1 MGLRVT
7 VIGAG
12 YVGLASAL
20 AAAHIGHDVRVL
32 EKDQDRVR
40 LLRAG
45 IDPLEE
51 PNFSL
56 ILGSASPLFTADPA
70 IACANPDAIIVAVG
84 TPHLPDGSADLSAI
98 FEAAD
103 LIAAHAPHATVLI
116 RSTVPVGTAARL
128 QEGVL
133 RSARVVSN
141 PEFLRE
147 GSALVDALT
156 PERIVAG
163 GSAEARWVVEE
174 LYGPIIRQEFR
185 PIGDLSPRADPVPLC
200 WMDQRS
206 AELTKYAANAFLAT
220 KLSYVNEI
228 ANIASVVGAD
238 IRAITHALGL
248 DPRIAPAYLRPGI
261 GWGGACFP
269 KDVRALQAFAN
280 DEGYDFTL
288 LRAVIDQ
295 NNQQLRRFF
304 ALLEGEFAGR
314 SDVRIGL
321 LGLAFKSNTADTR
334 ESPAV
339 ALAKLMVARG
349 WDVTAYDPAVRTAV
363 PDLPASVRIAPNPRS
378 AAVGADALVVATEW
392 PEFASLDLPYLR
404 GLMRGDVLFDGRCI
418 IDPAVCTAAGLRYYG
433 ICTPP
438 REAAREAAVPAEDDA
453 TVVYAA
459 PVRL

>member
-1 MGLRVT
+1 MRVT

-20 AAAHIGHDVRVL
+20 AAAYIGHQVSVL
-32 EKDQDRVR
+32 EKDDRRVR
-40 LLRAG
+40 LLRSG

-51 PNFSL
+51 RNFSE
-56 ILGSASPLFTADPA
+56 ILSSASPLFTDDPA
-70 IACANPDAIIVAVG
+70 IALADPDVILVAVG
-84 TPHLPDGSADLSAI
+84 TPHLPDGSADLAAV

-103 LIAAHAPHATVLI
+103 VIAAHAPRTTVLI
-116 RSTVPVGTAARL
+116 RSTVPVGTADRL
-128 QEGVL
+128 QAGVL
-133 RSARVVSN
+133 RSARLVSN

-147 GSALVDALT
+147 GSAFDDALT

-163 GSAEARWVVEE
+163 GSAEARPVIDE

-185 PIGDLSPRADPVPLC
+185 PIGGLTPRAEPVPLC
-200 WMDQRS
+200 WMDRRS

-261 GWGGACFP
+261 GWGGSCFP

-280 DEGYDFTL
+280 HEGYDFTL
-288 LRAVIDQ
+288 LRAVIEQ
-295 NNQQLRRFF
+295 NNQQLHRFF
-304 ALLEGEFAGR
+304 ALLEREFDGR
-314 SDVRIGL
+314 SDVRVAL
-321 LGLAFKSNTADTR
+321 LGLAFKGNTADTR

-339 ALAKLMVARG
+339 ALAKLMLARG
-349 WDVTAYDPAVRTAV
+349 WAVTAYDPAIRRAV
-363 PDLPASVRIAPNPRS
+363 PDLPTAVRLARS
-378 AAVGADALVVATEW
+378 PQAAAVGADALVVATEW

-404 GLMRGDVLFDGRCI
+404 EVMRGDVVFDGRCI
-418 IDPAVCTAAGLRYYG
+418 VDPAATTAAGLRYYG
-433 ICTPP
+433 ICAIP
-438 REAAREAAVPAEDDA
+438 RQAAGEAAAPAEDEA

-459 PVRL
+459 PARL

>member
-1 MGLRVT
+1 MRVT

-20 AAAHIGHDVRVL
+20 AAAHIGHQVRVL
-32 EKDQDRVR
+32 EKDQRRVR
-40 LLRAG
+40 LLQGG

-51 PNFSL
+51 PNFSEL
-56 ILGSASPLFTADPA
+56 LSLASPLFTDDPA
-70 IACANPDAIIVAVG
+70 SACANADVILVAVG
-84 TPHLPDGSADLSAI
+84 TPNLPDGSADLSAV

-103 LIAAHAPHATVLI
+103 AIAAYAPHATVLI
-116 RSTVPVGTAARL
+116 RSTVPVGTADRL
-128 QEGVL
+128 QGGVL
-133 RSARVVSN
+133 RSAGVVSN

-147 GSALVDALT
+147 GSALGDALT

-163 GSAEARWVVEE
+163 GSAETRAVVEE

-185 PIGDLSPRADPVPLC
+185 PIGGLSPSAAPVPLC
-200 WMDQRS
+200 WMDRRS

-269 KDVRALQAFAN
+269 KDIRALQAFAN
-280 DEGYDFTL
+280 DHGYDFTL
-288 LRAVIDQ
+288 LRAVIEQ
-295 NNQQLRRFF
+295 NNQQLPRFF
-304 ALLEGEFAGR
+304 ALLENEFGGR

-363 PDLPASVRIAPNPRS
+363 PDLPASVRIAPS
-378 AAVGADALVVATEW
+378 ALSTALGADALVVATEW
-392 PEFASLDLPYLR
+392 PEFANLDLRYVR
-404 GLMRGDVLFDGRCI
+404 GRMRGDVVFDGRCI

-433 ICTPP
+433 ICST
-438 REAAREAAVPAEDDA
+438 AREPASEAPVLSEDDA

-459 PVRL
+459 PIRL

>member
-1 MGLRVT
+1 MRVT

-12 YVGLASAL
+12 YVGLSSAL
-20 AAAHIGHDVRVL
+20 AAAHIGHHVRVL
-32 EKDQDRVR
+32 EKDQRRIR
-40 LLRAG
+40 LLDAG
-45 IDPLEE
+45 IDPLDE
-51 PNFSL
+51 PNFPELLS
-56 ILGSASPLFTADPA
+56 STSPLFTADA
-70 IACANPDAIIVAVG
+70 ATACAQADVILVAVG
-84 TPHLPDGSADLSAI
+84 TPLLPDGSADLSAV
-98 FEAAD
+98 FEAAEV
-103 LIAAHAPHATVLI
+103 IAAHAPHATVFI
-116 RSTVPVGTAARL
+116 RSTVPVGTADRL
-128 QEGVL
+128 QAGVL

-147 GSALVDALT
+147 GSALHDALT

-163 GSAEARWVVEE
+163 GSAESRPIVEE
-174 LYGPIIRQEFR
+174 LYGPIIRQRF
-185 PIGDLSPRADPVPLC
+185 PTVGDVSPSADPVPLC
-200 WMDQRS
+200 WMDRRS

-288 LRAVIDQ
+288 LRAVIEQ

-304 ALLEGEFAGR
+304 ALLDNEFVGR
-314 SDVRIGL
+314 TDVRIGL
-321 LGLAFKSNTADTR
+321 LGLAFKSDTADTR

-349 WDVTAYDPAVRTAV
+349 WEVTAYDPAVRTIV
-363 PDLPASVRIAPNPRS
+363 PDLPASVRIAPSPLS
-378 AAVGADALVVATEW
+378 AAIGADALVVATEW
-392 PEFASLDLPYLR
+392 PEFANLDLRYLR

-418 IDPAVCTAAGLRYYG
+418 IEPAICTAAGLRYYG
-433 ICTPP
+433 ICATS
-438 REAAREAAVPAEDDA
+438 RQTQMEAPARADEDAA
-453 TVVYAA
+453 VVYAA
-459 PVRL
+459 PIRL

>member
-1 MGLRVT
+1 MRVT

-20 AAAHIGHDVRVL
+20 VAAHIGHEVRVL
-32 EKDQDRVR
+32 EKDQRRVR
-40 LLRAG
+40 LLHAG
-45 IDPLEE
+45 IDPLDE
-51 PNFSL
+51 PNFSDL
-56 ILGSASPLFTADPA
+56 LSSASPIFTDDAA
-70 IACANPDAIIVAVG
+70 SACMNTEVVLVAVG
-84 TPHLPDGSADLSAI
+84 TPLLADGSADLSAV
-98 FEAAD
+98 FEAANV
-103 LIAAHAPHATVLI
+103 IAAHAPRATVFI
-116 RSTVPVGTAARL
+116 RSTVPVGTADRL
-128 QEGVL
+128 QAGAL

-147 GSALVDALT
+147 GSALADALT
-156 PERIVAG
+156 PDRIVAG
-163 GSAEARWVVEE
+163 GSPDARAIVEE
-174 LYGPIIRQEFR
+174 LYGPIIRQQFR
-185 PIGDLSPRADPVPLC
+185 VVGEVLPRADRVPLC
-200 WMDQRS
+200 WMDRRS

-280 DEGYDFTL
+280 DKGYDFTL
-288 LRAVIDQ
+288 LRAVIEQ

-304 ALLEGEFAGR
+304 ADLEGKFDDR

-339 ALAKLMVARG
+339 ALAKLMLARG
-349 WDVTAYDPAVRTAV
+349 WQVTAYDPAVRSAV
-363 PDLPASVRIAPNPRS
+363 PDLPASVRIAPSPIS
-378 AAVGADALVVATEW
+378 AAIGADALVVATEW
-392 PEFASLDLPYLR
+392 PEFSSLDLRYLR

-418 IDPAVCTAAGLRYYG
+418 IEPADCTAAGLRYYG
-433 ICTPP
+433 ICAPP
-438 REAAREAAVPAEDDA
+438 HKVHTEAPSTVDDEA